1 MNPLPLPTGRAAHRP
16 GERRKR
22 LVRLASTA
30 ALAVVLAAQ
39 AHPAGGAQPGADAR
53 EPAPGR
59 ARLRPVSEGAGFP
72 DPVWLSLVTAV
83 AGGVAGAAAAE
94 RVAGSARRGS
104 AGEPGA
110 GALEKLVVGSVAA
123 VALLGLNPPG
133 DAWWALAGTAVAAGA
148 GAQAVLLAV
157 THARLALTAELGR
170 EAADE
175 AARRAALLAGEQLET
190 MRRLAVEGGM
200 AGGGAPAH
208 GAAWERMLDVY
219 AERARSEVMRV
230 ARRSGADAGA
240 VRPAAGGEA
249 PR

>member
-1 MNPLPLPTGRAAHRP
+1 MNPLLFSTGRA

-22 LVRLASTA
+22 RVRLASTA
-30 ALAVVLAAQ
+30 ALVVALAAG
-39 AHPAGGAQPGADAR
+39 AGRAGGAQPGAGAG
-53 EPAPGR
+53 EPAPER
-59 ARLRPVSEGAGFP
+59 ARLRPVSEGGGFP
-72 DPVWLSLVTAV
+72 DPVWLSLLTAV

-94 RVAGSARRGS
+94 RVAGSARRRPA
-104 AGEPGA
+104 AGEPGS

-157 THARLALTAELGR
+157 THARLALAAELGR

-175 AARRAALLAGEQLET
+175 GARRAALLAGEQLET
-190 MRRLAVEGGM
+190 LRRLAVEGGM
-200 AGGGAPAH
+200 AGGGAPAE

-219 AERARSEVMRV
+219 AERARAEVMRV
-230 ARRSGADAGA
+230 ARRSGTDA